1 MDKNLILLFAL
12 LVGGYLYFYLSS
24 KQYLRREYFEPM
36 PLADAFNAPSP
47 SVAVSWPGGV
57 VSPPAFDNTKNR
69 ERFGMTASGT
79 YF

>member
-1 MDKNLILLFAL
+1 MDHNLILLFAL

-24 KQYLRREYFEPM
+24 KQYLRREYFEGA
-36 PLADAFNAPSP
+36 PLANAFNAPSP

-69 ERFGMTASGT
+69 VRFGMGASGT
-79 YF
+79 YV